1 MGNSASVTTSVSY
14 IIIIDRWA
22 LVIYTILF
30 FAYQIGTL
38 IWMYFVPWRK
48 WRMLFKK
55 EKENRLHTASNYN
68 NSKPVFVNVSSR
80 AKKTAYNEENGLT
93 IVSNVEL

>member
-1 MGNSASVTTSVSY
+1 MGNSTSVTTSVSY

-38 IWMYFVPWRK
+38 IWMYLVPWKK

-55 EKENRLHTASNYN
+55 ENENRLHTASNNN
-68 NSKPVFVNVSSR
+68 NSNPVFVNAPPR
-80 AKKTAYNEENGLT
+80 AKKTAYNEQNDLT
-93 IVSNVEL
+93 IVSNVEF

>member
-1 MGNSASVTTSVSY
+1 
-14 IIIIDRWA
+14 
-22 LVIYTILF
+22 
-30 FAYQIGTL
+30 
-38 IWMYFVPWRK
+38 
-48 WRMLFKK
+48 MLFKK
-55 EKENRLHTASNYN
+55 EKENRLHAASNYD